1 MLKKI
6 KAGSPATNPDDLQY
20 ILDNVD
26 VDNLFEYMALEM
38 FVGNSDIGNIRYY
51 RLHQEG
57 SKWKWIWYD
66 ADYGLYSSKFNSP
79 WSYLKVK
86 GMGEQKID
94 NTIFL
99 KLLEHP
105 DYKRKFLEKLADV
118 YKTFTTEYMTQV
130 LDGVVAEIQPVMKNH
145 WERWGELNDKA
156 VTSEV
161 PTTIDGAYTYWESRV
176 NRLYNTLKVR
186 PHRLWDFI
194 KDEFKLTKTEM
205 EELFGPQPDYP
216 DDAVL

>member
-1 MLKKI
+1 M
-6 KAGSPATNPDDLQY
+6 
-20 ILDNVD
+20 
-26 VDNLFEYMALEM
+26 E
-38 FVGNSDIGNIRYY
+38 
-51 RLHQEG
+51 
-57 SKWKWIWYD
+57 WIWYD

-130 LDGVVAEIQPVMKNH
+130 LDGVVAEIQPEMK
-145 WERWGELNDKA
+145 
-156 VTSEV
+156 
-161 PTTIDGAYTYWESRV
+161 TTGNAGVS
-176 NRLYNTLKVR
+176 
-186 PHRLWDFI
+186 
-194 KDEFKLTKTEM
+194 
-205 EELFGPQPDYP
+205 
-216 DDAVL
+216 

>member
-1 MLKKI
+1 M
-6 KAGSPATNPDDLQY
+6 QY

-130 LDGVVAEIQPVMKNH
+130 LDGVVRKF
-145 WERWGELNDKA
+145 
-156 VTSEV
+156 
-161 PTTIDGAYTYWESRV
+161 SR
-176 NRLYNTLKVR
+176 R
-186 PHRLWDFI
+186 
-194 KDEFKLTKTEM
+194 
-205 EELFGPQPDYP
+205 
-216 DDAVL
+216 